1 MDILGLAPPH
11 QYVWPPHCP
20 PNTQVLEPPLFLKAV
35 SDAALVMSAG
45 RLFHKVGAATLKA
58 RLP

>member
-1 MDILGLAPPH
+1 LR
-11 QYVWPPHCP
+11 Q
-20 PNTQVLEPPLFLKAV
+20 FLKAV
-35 SDAALVMSAG
+35 SDAALVISAG